1 MKNNL
6 VPQLNK
12 LGFVITILLCIC
24 SKTVQSKCDFECN
37 LGLASYY
44 VQPGQTLDV
53 IASYFNNFSSSFL
66 KDIVT
71 YNHDEIPNKDDIRA
85 GIRINVPFSCG
96 CLNDSYLGHVFDY
109 VIKNGDNYSFVAQF
123 DYSNLTT
130 SGLIQEV
137 NSYDPDNLP
146 IGAIVNVPVNC
157 SCGNNRVSTEY
168 GLFITYPLRV
178 EDSLSSISKHFGL
191 NESLLQG
198 YNPGANFSAG
208 QGIVYIPGKDE
219 NGNYPPLVL
228 RNTSGSGSGLTRGAI
243 VGICIAAVFI
253 ILIVSVGVYLICFR
267 KIEVNKASL
276 LPGTSKYQ
284 LSGPAN
290 ISSIDTGNSLEFSY
304 EELAN
309 ATDNFNFSYKI
320 GEGGYGAVYFAE
332 LRGEKAAIK
341 KMDMQASKEF
351 VAELKVLTHVHH
363 INLVRLLGY
372 CMEGS
377 LFLVY
382 EYIENGNLSQHLRN
396 SGSIAMDYQGTNRPR
411 FSKRSRIYP

>member
-12 LGFVITILLCIC
+12 LGFVMTILVCIC
-24 SKTVQSKCDFECN
+24 SKTVQSKCEVECN

-53 IASYFNNFSSSFL
+53 IASYFNNYSSSYL
-66 KDIVT
+66 IDIEN
-71 YNHDEIPNKDDIRA
+71 YNHDEEISS

-96 CLNDSYLGHVFDY
+96 CVNDSYLGHVFDY

-130 SGLIQEV
+130 SGLIQEA
-137 NSYDPDNLP
+137 NSYDTDNLP

-157 SCGNNRVSTEY
+157 SCGNSRVSTEY

-191 NESLLQG
+191 SESLLQG
-198 YNPGANFSAG
+198 YNPGATFSAG
-208 QGIVYIPGKDE
+208 QGIVYIPGQDE

-228 RNTSGSGSGLTRGAI
+228 RNTSGSGLTRGAI

-253 ILIVSVGVYLICFR
+253 ILILTGGVYLICFR
-267 KIEVNKASL
+267 KIKVNNASL

-284 LSGPAN
+284 LSGPTN
-290 ISSIDTGNSLEFSY
+290 ISSIDTRNSVEFPY

-309 ATDNFNFSYKI
+309 ATDNFNLSYKI

-396 SGSIAMDYQGTNRPR
+396 SGAVSHKM
-411 FSKRSRIYP
+411 FSMLNHIFG